1 MGCMWSTTASCSGSG
16 HIRQRDLASELLAI
30 PAGLLLLALGVVTL
44 WRTASPR
51 RGLACALPRTKT
63 SNFCSVVGV
72 KPRCRAAVRRRTPYS
87 PASSDGRQL
96 ARVYGFTDL
105 DGSQPEA
112 FTVRA

>member
-1 MGCMWSTTASCSGSG
+1 MGCMWSTTASFSGSG

-51 RGLACALPRTKT
+51 RGACLRATRTKT